1 MENNLKELAVA
12 AVKRAPVAEFSR
24 TDVEHALREE
34 LKKIAGTPA
43 QFEKNKWE
51 VFALIQSAADEVIPV
66 RVEQIMGQ
74 FAEVQQVGQ
83 GNKATFKR
91 RLGKR
96 RGKTF
101 VTKVSPAGTYESFRL
116 DSEIVEIPTEAV
128 GASAIVDWER
138 YLDGMDDM
146 ADLVDIIME
155 GIEDAIYRAV
165 YAQLIAAY
173 TNTKMP
179 DANKVTA
186 AGFDKPSM
194 DRLLAVINSYGGS
207 SVIFCSQLFAANIDN
222 EIKGHLNDTD
232 KMEVRNQG
240 YVGVYHGAPVVTLP
254 LATATEANL
263 KWAFDPSFAF
273 VMPAGQE
280 KVVKVVLEGEL
291 QMNSWVNPDWSIEIQ
306 FYKKHGVGML
316 HLNNWGIY
324 KDTSLSEDVIP
335 ATQSM

>member
-1 MENNLKELAVA
+1 MDKNLKDLAIA
-12 AVKRAPVAEFSR
+12 AVRKAPMSTFSKE
-24 TDVEHALREE
+24 DVEHALREE
-34 LKKIAGTPA
+34 LKKIASTP
-43 QFEKNKWE
+43 QDFERNKWDI
-51 VFALIQSAADEVIPV
+51 FALIQSAADDIIPV

-74 FAEVQQVGQ
+74 FAETQQVGQ

-96 RGKTF
+96 RGKSF

-116 DSEIVEIPTEAV
+116 ESETMEIPTEAI

-138 YLDGMDDM
+138 YLDGIDDM

-155 GIEDAIYRAV
+155 GLEDAIYKAV

-186 AGFDKPSM
+186 AGFDKAAM
-194 DRLLAVINSYGGS
+194 DRLIAVVNSYGGNC
-207 SVIFCSQLFAANIDN
+207 VIFCTQLFAANLDN
-222 EIKGHLNDTD
+222 EIKGSYLNDAD

-240 YVGVYHGAPVVTLP
+240 YVGIFHGTPVVTLP
-254 LATATEANL
+254 LATETEANL
-263 KWAFDPSFAF
+263 KWAYDPSFAF

-280 KVVKVVLEGEL
+280 RVVKIVLEGDL
-291 QMNSWVNPDWSIEIQ
+291 QMNSWVNKDWSIEIQ
-306 FYKKHGVGML
+306 FYKKYGVGML
-316 HLNNWGIY
+316 YFNNWGIY
-324 KDTSLSEDVIP
+324 KDTSLSEDVMS
-335 ATQSM
+335 A